1 MTPNTCDLYEASLHP
16 LTISGPESYTDV
28 GQGDMTLSLPS
39 LNLGTTPGIIGSD
52 IVLARMAESVDAVDS
67 KSTDRMVVRV
77 RVSLWAP
84 KSKKSLLFIS
94 FY

>member
-1 MTPNTCDLYEASLHP
+1 MTPNTFDLYEASLHP

-28 GQGDMTLSLPS
+28 GQGDISLSLPS
-39 LNLGTTPGIIGSD
+39 LNPGTTHGIIGSD

-67 KSTDRMVVRV
+67 KSTDRKVVRV

-84 KSKKSLLFIS
+84 KSKRSLLFIS